1 VKVED
6 RGGGVARRL
15 AGALV
20 ALLVVA
26 IPAASDAQAPPIK
39 IGLLLPY
46 TGVLSVQGTD
56 TTRGF
61 ELGLARAG
69 LRAGGREIQVLR
81 EDTEAK
87 PDVGL
92 TKIKKL
98 VERDR
103 VDFVV
108 GPVNS
113 VVALAI
119 RNYVHEQGTPLVV
132 PVAATRVLTAPP
144 LASPS
149 IFRVVE
155 NLDQSNYPMGGWMMK
170 HTTYRKIIAMATDFV
185 GGRDSLAAFMAGFH
199 GAGGEIVTE
208 IYAPLNTPDFAPYL
222 TRAQSQRADAVY
234 AFFAGADAIRFV
246 KQYREYGLAERLALT
261 GYNVLADDTI
271 LPALGEAALGL
282 LTVGGYS
289 AALDTPESKA
299 FVAEYERAH
308 KTWPSRYSE
317 SGFVSA
323 QLITIAVES
332 LKGDLGDPNRVR
344 DALRGALPKVKAP
357 RGQLDF
363 DANRQVIGP
372 VYLMRVERRSGRLV
386 NAIVDRIPH
395 VSQEATWGWWN
406 KKP

>member
-1 VKVED
+1 MI
-6 RGGGVARRL
+6 RL
-15 AGALV
+15 VLV
-20 ALLVVA
+20 LVCGLLLV
-26 IPAASDAQAPPIK
+26 PAPIRAQGPVK

-46 TGVLSVQGTD
+46 TGVLSVQGID
-56 TTRGF
+56 TTRGV
-61 ELGLARAG
+61 ELHLAKVG
-69 LRAGGREIQVLR
+69 GKAGGREVQVLK

-92 TKIKKL
+92 TKIRKL
-98 VERDR
+98 IERDR

-119 RNYVHEQGTPLVV
+119 RNYVHEQGTPLIV
-132 PVAATRVLTAPP
+132 PVAFTRVLTAPP
-144 LASPS
+144 QASPA

-155 NLDQSNYPMGGWMMK
+155 TSDQCNYPMGTWMMK
-170 HTTYRKIIAMATDFV
+170 HTKYRKMLVMATDFV
-185 GGRDSLAAFMAGFH
+185 AGRHAVEAFMAGYRA
-199 GAGGEIVTE
+199 AGVEIVKE

-222 TRAQSQRADAVY
+222 AQAGATRADAVY

-246 KQYREYGLAERLALT
+246 KQYREYGLSEKLPLT

-271 LPALGEAALGL
+271 LPALGDAALGI

-289 AALDTPESKA
+289 AAIDTPESKV

-323 QLITIAVES
+323 QLITLAVDS
-332 LKGDLGDPNRVR
+332 LKGELSDRSKVR
-344 DALRGALPKVKAP
+344 EALRASLAKVKAP
-357 RGQLDF
+357 RGPIDF
-363 DANRQVIGP
+363 DAYRQVIGP
-372 VYLMRVERRSGRLV
+372 MYVMRTERQGGRIV
-386 NAIVDRIPH
+386 NAIVDTIPS
-395 VSQEATWGWWN
+395 VSQEQTWTWWN
-406 KKP
+406 KK